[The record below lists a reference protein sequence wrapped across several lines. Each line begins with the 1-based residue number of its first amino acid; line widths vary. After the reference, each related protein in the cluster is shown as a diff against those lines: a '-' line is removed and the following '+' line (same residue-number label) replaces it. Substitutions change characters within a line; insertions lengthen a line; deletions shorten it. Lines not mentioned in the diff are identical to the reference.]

1 MQKLLFGT
9 AGIPASSK
17 GPTEKGIAD
26 VRKLGLD
33 AMELEFVH
41 SINITK
47 EKSPVIKNS
56 AKENDVVMTCHAPY
70 FINLNSLE
78 TAKLKASVQRILGS
92 ARILELCGGWS
103 CCFHPGFYQ
112 KSTKEEAFGRVRE
125 SIKEISETIK
135 KEKNGVWLRPE
146 TTGKET
152 QFGNIDE
159 ILKLSAEFDNVMPC
173 IDFAHLH
180 ARTRGK
186 YNSYEEFSE
195 VLEKVEKILGKKGLE
210 NMHIHMTGIA
220 YGEKGEK
227 NYLALNESDLK
238 YKELLKALKDFKA
251 KGVVISESPNIE
263 GDALLM
269 KKIYHG
275 L

>member
-78 TAKLKASVQRILGS
+78 TAKLKASIGSILNS
-92 ARILELCGGWS
+92 ARILSLCGGWS
-103 CCFHPGFYQ
+103 ACFHPGFYQ
-112 KSTKEEAFGRVRE
+112 SSTKEEAFERVRKA
-125 SIKEISETIK
+125 IKE
-135 KEKNGVWLRPE
+135 
-146 TTGKET
+146 
-152 QFGNIDE
+152 
-159 ILKLSAEFDNVMPC
+159 LS
-173 IDFAHLH
+173 
-180 ARTRGK
+180 
-186 YNSYEEFSE
+186 
-195 VLEKVEKILGKKGLE
+195 
-210 NMHIHMTGIA
+210 
-220 YGEKGEK
+220 
-227 NYLALNESDLK
+227 
-238 YKELLKALKDFKA
+238 
-251 KGVVISESPNIE
+251 
-263 GDALLM
+263 
-269 KKIYHG
+269 
-275 L
+275 